1 MDKEAMESSAFYPK
15 LSVIILTY
23 NQESMIERCLNS
35 ILLSDTKAVELVIA
49 DDCSKDNTAKAASTW
64 LSKNSS
70 FFYKTSFFSNP
81 QNLGTVKNVIKA
93 VSTSG
98 GEYIKLLAGDDWF
111 LDGALDCMI
120 EYLSSHD
127 FDVAFSK
134 VSMAVGNENGE
145 IFTNNGSHKYDN
157 LDHFFKSKPLQ
168 QFEFLAVRNRLPAP
182 AALFSRSFWK
192 KINLSECELV
202 YTEDWAMWLLGTL
215 IQARFVQ
222 IDKPLVVYYEHNA
235 SVSKKANGTTFRRY
249 AKDVAWTF
257 ENIILPNKKTLSP
270 KTMLSVYSRYVITK
284 AISHMPAP
292 FAQLVAEFKKR
303 INRR

>member
-1 MDKEAMESSAFYPK
+1 MDKEAMESSAFCPK

-49 DDCSKDNTAKAASTW
+49 DDCSKDNTAEVASTW
-64 LSKNSS
+64 LSQNAS

-93 VSTSG
+93 VSASG

-120 EYLSSHD
+120 EYISSHD

-145 IFTNNGSHKYDN
+145 IFTNNENHKYDN
-157 LDHFFKSKPLQ
+157 LNHFFNSKPLQ

-182 AALFSRSFWK
+182 ASLFSRTFWK
-192 KINLSECELV
+192 KINLSECELI

-257 ENIILPNKKTLSP
+257 ENLILPNKKKLPLRTCIF
-270 KTMLSVYSRYVITK
+270 VFFRYRLTK
-284 AISHMPAP
+284 LIASLPNGIVQI
-292 FAQLVAEFKKR
+292 FAVLKNKLDQM
-303 INRR
+303 